1 MPLPDVGERGGSGS
15 PAESDLTGQR
25 FARSL
30 RITSRRQFLEIYRRG
45 RSVRS
50 PSMTLFGQP
59 NGLGRCRLGIT
70 VTRKVGTAVRR
81 NRIKRV
87 FREIYRRNRSVLP
100 MGLDIVI
107 NAHPGIHEVA
117 YRDLEREFL
126 KNARR
131 LARRF
136 QA

>member
-1 MPLPDVGERGGSGS
+1 
-15 PAESDLTGQR
+15 
-25 FARSL
+25 
-30 RITSRRQFLEIYRRG
+30 
-45 RSVRS
+45 
-50 PSMTLFGQP
+50 MTLFGQP
-59 NGLGRCRLGIT
+59 NGLDRSRLGIT

-87 FREIYRRNRSVLP
+87 IREIYRRNRPVLP
-100 MGLDIVI
+100 TGLDIVI

-117 YRDLEREFL
+117 YRELEREFV